1 MSEVNNAQKRSDV
14 KPTKAADTSNKNS
27 NTKTRHTETE
37 EDILRAR
44 WLAIYTLL
52 LFAIAILSLLSIW
65 PGSTKDLA
73 MNDTSSR
80 TISYLFLMP
89 CTVGPEFLLA
99 ATMVLAGFLGACV
112 YSLYAI
118 ILHLSPEQ
126 EDFDKAWTGW
136 YILRPIL
143 GAGLALIAYVLLRG
157 GLLSISSNVSNLN
170 FLGFTGFSF
179 MVGLFTEQTMHKLN
193 DLADAWFATDQASG
207 AGSNEKTQGS

>member
-1 MSEVNNAQKRSDV
+1 
-14 KPTKAADTSNKNS
+14 
-27 NTKTRHTETE
+27 
-37 EDILRAR
+37 
-44 WLAIYTLL
+44 L

-65 PGSTKDLA
+65 PGTTNDLA
-73 MNDTSSR
+73 MSYTSSR
-80 TISYLFLMP
+80 TISYLFLVP
-89 CTVGPEFLLA
+89 YTVGPEFLLA
-99 ATMVLAGFLGACV
+99 ATMVLTGFLGACV

-126 EDFDKAWTGW
+126 EDFDKRWTGW

-157 GLLSISSNVSNLN
+157 GLLSIGSNVTNLN

-193 DLADAWFATDQASG
+193 DLADAWFATDQAARTS
-207 AGSNEKTQGS
+207 SNAKPQQG

>member
-1 MSEVNNAQKRSDV
+1 MSEVK
-14 KPTKAADTSNKNS
+14 KNS
-27 NTKTRHTETE
+27 NTNKTRHKETE
-37 EDILRAR
+37 ADVRRAR
-44 WLAIYTLL
+44 WLSIYTLV
-52 LFAIAILSLLSIW
+52 LFTSAILSLLSIW
-65 PGSTKDLA
+65 PGTTKELA

-80 TISYLFLMP
+80 TISYLFLIHYV
-89 CTVGPEFLLA
+89 VGPEYILV

-126 EDFDKAWTGW
+126 NDFDKAWTGW
-136 YILRPIL
+136 YILRPML

-157 GLLSISSNVSNLN
+157 GLLSIGSNVSNLN

-193 DLADAWFATDQASG
+193 DLADAWFATDQTSSVG
-207 AGSNEKTQGS
+207 NKKTQE